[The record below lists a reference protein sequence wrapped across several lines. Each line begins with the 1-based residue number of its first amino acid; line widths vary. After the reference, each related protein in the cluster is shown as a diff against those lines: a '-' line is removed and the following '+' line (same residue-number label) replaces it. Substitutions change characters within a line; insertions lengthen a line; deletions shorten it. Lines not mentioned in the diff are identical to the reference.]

1 MTYSIMDLDRGT
13 WEETEITVIPQGLTQ
28 EQFDKWL
35 AAQILKAVK
44 K

>member
-1 MTYSIMDLDRGT
+1 MICSIMDLEAGT
-13 WEETEITVIPQGLTQ
+13 WEESEITVIPQGLTR